1 MRFQSLVIV
10 IAIILLI
17 SSLTF
22 IGYALYSNKSDQ
34 QFPPVQAT
42 CPDYWVAEGT
52 NCINKQNLGTCPGPM
67 DFVNI
72 PHYQGDQGKCNKA
85 KWAKS
90 CGVTWDG
97 ITNNNNICQ

>member
-17 SSLTF
+17 ASLTF

-42 CPDYWVAEGT
+42 CPDYWTSHNGKCV
-52 NCINKQNLGTCPGPM
+52 NSHNLGQCPGP
-67 DFVNI
+67 VNFNT
-72 PHYQGDQGKCNKA
+72 PHYQGDQGPCNKS

-90 CGVTWDG
+90 CNVTWDG
-97 ITNNNNICQ
+97 ITNNDSICG